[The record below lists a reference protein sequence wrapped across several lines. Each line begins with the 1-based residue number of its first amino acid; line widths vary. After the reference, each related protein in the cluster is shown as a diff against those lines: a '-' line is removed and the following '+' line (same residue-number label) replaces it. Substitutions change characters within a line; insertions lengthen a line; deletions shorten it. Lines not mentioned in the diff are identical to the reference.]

1 VLPVITPFSFGED
14 EFNLDDS
21 TSTICSI
28 TKGDLPL
35 KIWWTFKSDD
45 DNEFAH
51 NLTTGDGVIITRPSS
66 KVSMITIEALKPRHR
81 GTYSCYAVNLANVV
95 VNQSAY
101 LSINGS
107 IFKHLNFIEIQ
118 RKLTSEFCNL
128 IPLNLSFSP
137 IEYFLSSA
145 TNESVH
151 IW

>member
-1 VLPVITPFSFGED
+1 LCFYPQVLPVITPFSFGED

-51 NLTTGDGVIITRPSS
+51 NLTTGDGVIITKPSA
-66 KVSMITIEALKPRHR
+66 KISMIAIEALKPRHR

-107 IFKHLNFIEIQ
+107 ILKHLNFIKIQ
-118 RKLTSEFCNL
+118 RKLTSEFCN
-128 IPLNLSFSP
+128 
-137 IEYFLSSA
+137 
-145 TNESVH
+145 
-151 IW
+151 